1 MAGRHGNKG
10 VISRVLPE
18 EDMPFL
24 PAGRPLHICLNPLGV
39 PSRMNIG
46 QVLEVHLGWAAS
58 ELGWHIATPVFDG
71 AQDVEIEE
79 CLEKAGYSR
88 DGKTVLYD
96 GRTGEPFDNRVT
108 VGYMYILKLH
118 HLVDDKIHARSTGP
132 YSLVTQQPLGGKAQF
147 GGQRFGEMEVWA
159 LEAYGSAHT
168 LQEILT
174 VKSDDVVGRVKTYE
188 AIVKGDNIP
197 QPGIPESFK
206 VLIKELQALCLDVKL
221 LDETLGEIK
230 LKDSVYEELEDLEVN
245 IEGSEDVVPPT
256 PEIEPLEEVEID
268 EVDVGDILLV
278 KTGAKIP
285 VDGTV
290 LTGEGYINE
299 ASITGEAVPV
309 SKKKDSG
316 VYAGTILENGTIQ
329 ITADRVGENTTFG
342 KSIELVEEAQDSKS
356 EAERFIDR
364 FSKYYTPAV
373 LVLSF
378 IVWIFSRDIELAI
391 TILVL
396 GCPGALVIGVPVS
409 NVAGIG
415 NGARHGVLLK
425 GSEVISDFSRLD
437 TMVFDKTGTLTIGNP
452 KVADKEIY
460 ADNVDEVLGY
470 LASVEKE
477 SDHPLAKA
485 IVEYIGDIKLYT
497 VEKTDVVKGGG
508 IVAHVEGHKV
518 AVGNVALMEQEN
530 ILLSEKARADI
541 ARFEKNGNSLVLT
554 SVDGE
559 LKALMG
565 IRDQIRPGV
574 IDDLKKLKKLGV
586 KNLVVLSGDNQGTVD
601 LVARELGLTEAHGHM
616 LPEDKATYIKEL
628 QEKGQ
633 IVAFVGDGVNDSP
646 SLALAQIG
654 IAMGNGTDV
663 AIETSDVVLM
673 NSDFSRL
680 PHALG
685 LSKATANNMLQN
697 IIIAV
702 GVVLVLLASVF
713 FSEWMNMSIGML
725 VHEASILVVIL
736 NGMRLLHYKLR
747 K

>member
-1 MAGRHGNKG
+1 MYMQKLILGRKNHITIVSAILIIIAYVSKLGFQNESIGIWSLIIASILG
-10 VISRVLPE
+10 VIP
-18 EDMPFL
+18 
-24 PAGRPLHICLNPLGV
+24 
-39 PSRMNIG
+39 
-46 QVLEVHLGWAAS
+46 
-58 ELGWHIATPVFDG
+58 IAIQ
-71 AQDVEIEE
+71 AYQ
-79 CLEKAGYSR
+79 
-88 DGKTVLYD
+88 
-96 GRTGEPFDNRVT
+96 
-108 VGYMYILKLH
+108 
-118 HLVDDKIHARSTGP
+118 
-132 YSLVTQQPLGGKAQF
+132 
-147 GGQRFGEMEVWA
+147 A
-159 LEAYGSAHT
+159 L
-168 LQEILT
+168 
-174 VKSDDVVGRVKTYE
+174 RVKVVSIDVLVIIAVIGAFLIRNYE
-188 AIVKGDNIP
+188 ESAIVTFLFLFGAYLEQRTLNKTR
-197 QPGIPESFK
+197 SA
-206 VLIKELQALCLDVKL
+206 IKELTEMAPEVALKQLKN
-221 LDETLGEIK
+221 GEF
-230 LKDSVYEELEDLEVN
+230 
-245 IEGSEDVVPPT
+245 
-256 PEIEPLEEVEID
+256 EEVAIE

-299 ASITGEAVPV
+299 ASITGEAVSV

-316 VYAGTILENGTIQ
+316 VYAGTILENGTLQ
-329 ITADRVGENTTFG
+329 ITADRVGEDTTFG
-342 KSIELVEEAQDSKS
+342 KIIELVEEAQDSKS

-378 IVWIFSRDIELAI
+378 IVWLISRDIQLAI

-415 NGARHGVLLK
+415 NGARHGILLK
-425 GSEVISDFSRLD
+425 GSEVINDFSKLD
-437 TMVFDKTGTLTIGNP
+437 TLVFDKTGTLTIGNP
-452 KVADKEIY
+452 RVADKEIY
-460 ADNVDEVLGY
+460 ADNVDDVFAY
-470 LASVEKE
+470 LSSVEKE

-485 IVEYIGDIKLYT
+485 VVEYIGDIEPFR
-497 VEKTDVVKGGG
+497 VEKTEVVKGGG

-518 AVGNVALMEQEN
+518 AVGNVALMEQES

-574 IDDLKKLKKLGV
+574 KDDLKKLKKLGV

-601 LVARELGLTEAHGHM
+601 VVAHELGLTEAHGHM
-616 LPEDKATYIKEL
+616 LPEFKATYIKEL

-654 IAMGNGTDV
+654 IAMGGGTDV

-673 NSDFSRL
+673 NSDFSLL

-685 LSKATANNMLQN
+685 LTKATANNMRQN
-697 IIIAV
+697 IFIAV

-713 FSEWMNMSIGML
+713 FSDWMNMSIGML

-736 NGMRLLHYKLR
+736 NGMRLLDYKL
-747 K
+747 